1 MSSDTEPTWKSVPDR
16 TDRTHTRGA
25 LRKWLS
31 DRRPDWRD
39 LEITS
44 LRPPTTTGG
53 TGDNLL
59 VTVRYRAAG
68 GPRERKLAVR
78 LAPGDFLTVYGA
90 DVVQHFAILR
100 ALWPTDVPS
109 PEPLWLETDEAVL
122 GLPFMVM
129 AQVPG
134 QAPSDFPIYNES
146 GFLADAPVE
155 YRRTAWRASI
165 GALAKVAAVDASRF
179 AFLDR
184 PDRGATGLDQ
194 HLGYI
199 DEAFETAHGGD
210 GHPGIERGLEWLRRN
225 RPRTC
230 VDGLSWGDARLGNVL
245 IDEAGGVTALLDW
258 DRASLGGPLVDLG
271 WWLLFDGMHAE
282 DYGYPRLPGLGGREE
297 TIRLWSELTGLSA
310 DDAGYFEILGAAHLA
325 AVRLRTIRMR
335 EKHHL
340 WVPDVGNPRGVER
353 LLQRMNRMIAGYEAR

>member
-1 MSSDTEPTWKSVPDR
+1 
-16 TDRTHTRGA
+16 
-25 LRKWLS
+25 
-31 DRRPDWRD
+31 
-39 LEITS
+39 
-44 LRPPTTTGG
+44 
-53 TGDNLL
+53 
-59 VTVRYRAAG
+59 
-68 GPRERKLAVR
+68 

-165 GALAKVAAVDASRF
+165 EALAKVATVDASRF

-199 DEAFETAHGGD
+199 DEAFETAHEGD

-225 RPRTC
+225 RPRTS
-230 VDGLSWGDARLGNVL
+230 VEGLSWGDARLGNVL

-282 DYGYPRLPGLGGREE
+282 DYGYPRLEGLGGREE
-297 TIRLWSELTGLSA
+297 TIWLWSELTGLSA

-335 EKHHL
+335 EKHRL

-353 LLQRMNRMIAGYEAR
+353 LLQRMNRMIADYEAR